1 MTLSFL
7 LDAQA
12 NVQEGLFK
20 DGVGVLKPGCVD
32 GEGRGGGEED
42 TIVDVG

>member
-1 MTLSFL
+1 MTLSFFVGCSG
-7 LDAQA
+7 QCPR
-12 NVQEGLFK
+12 GPFK